1 MKKIASIPN
10 DKRTFV
16 NMTSSIDYTKYQT
29 VEAIPKASS
38 MIETFRAIG
47 YSIEAAI
54 ADIIDNSISAG
65 AKNILVNFEWKGSR
79 TWLSVKDDGHGM
91 DNEELIQAMRPGSKN
106 PLEDRD
112 RKDLGRFGL
121 GLKTASF
128 SQCRKLSVISKKE
141 NCKSVFWTWDLDF
154 VNQTGKW
161 NLIKYLSDENK
172 IEKEIS
178 EIISGTIVIWN
189 DIDRLVKN
197 INSDDSKA
205 LDKFLLIM
213 EQVKKHLSMVF
224 HRYIETGKI
233 KMYFQDRP
241 VEAWNPFLI
250 HESATQGFPEES
262 LQNNKVIVKGFVLPH
277 KSKITEDTYKD
288 AEGPKGW
295 NEQQGFYIY
304 RNERLL
310 LAGDWLG
317 LFRKEEHY
325 KLARIQVDL
334 PNSLDAEWQIDIK
347 KSVARPP
354 LVLREQLKA
363 YAGQVRNQAVEV
375 YRHKGK
381 NVKQFPGQIFVPFW
395 IDHKRGDKWFYKINR
410 AHPLLDKI
418 RKHAEKEPDKAIETL
433 IRFIEETIPTKSIYI
448 KEAEEPETLGK
459 PFEGVD
465 QEPIR
470 KAMKQIYDTLIS
482 NGKTDEQA
490 KAIIVN
496 LEPFNYFPHFIEF
509 IN

>member
-38 MIETFRAIG
+38 MIETFRAVG

-106 PLEDRD
+106 PLNDRS

-128 SQCRKLSVISKKE
+128 SQCRKLSVISKRE
-141 NCKSVFWTWDLDF
+141 NCKPVFWTWDLDF
-154 VNQTGKW
+154 VKQTCNW
-161 NLIKYLSDENK
+161 ELIKYLPQENF
-172 IEKEIS
+172 ENEINS
-178 EIISGTIVIWN
+178 VKSGTIVIWN
-189 DIDRLVKN
+189 DIDRLVKDLQK
-197 INSDDSKA
+197 DDENA
-205 LDKFLLIM
+205 LDKFLEIM
-213 EQVKKHLSMVF
+213 KQVKKHLAMVF
-224 HRYIETGKI
+224 HRFIENGRVKI
-233 KMYFQDRP
+233 FFQDRP
-241 VEAWNPFLI
+241 VEAWNPFLPN
-250 HESATQGFPEES
+250 EPATQGFPEEPFY
-262 LQNNKVIVKGFVLPH
+262 NGKVIVKGYVLPH
-277 KSKITEDTYKD
+277 KSKISEDKFKE

-317 LFRKEEHY
+317 MFRKEEHY
-325 KLARIQVDL
+325 KLARIEINL
-334 PNSLDAEWQIDIK
+334 PNNLDSEWQIDIK
-347 KSVARPP
+347 KSIARPP
-354 LVLREQLKA
+354 LSLRGQLKA
-363 YAGQVRNQAVEV
+363 YAGKVRAQAVEV

-381 NVKQFPGQIFVPFW
+381 NVKPYPGQKFVPLW

-410 AHPLLDKI
+410 DHPLIEKIKKQANDKP
-418 RKHAEKEPDKAIETL
+418 EKAIDTL
-433 IRFIEETIPTKSIYI
+433 LKFIEETIPVKSIYI
-448 KEAEEPETLGK
+448 REAEEPEAQGK
-459 PFEGVD
+459 PFEGIKHD
-465 QEPIR
+465 DIW
-470 KAMKQIYDTLIS
+470 TLMINIFDS
-482 NGKTDEQA
+482 LTQQGKTKEEA
-490 KAIIVN
+490 KAVIIN
-496 LEPFNYFPHFIEF
+496 LEPFNHYPEYIATLD
-509 IN
+509 